1 MTNYKFIRTT
11 ISGIQT
17 RLDKENVEEMKEV
30 QRIYAAGLSPNHAL
44 VMEINQHL
52 AAALGRVDGYRLDQL
67 EEQDLDLKISISYHL
82 LKILDVLEP
91 GISKSRG
98 ITLLDLSE
106 VRVRRIL
113 RSNLKHSQLV
123 TKLTEVEK
131 ELTEANEILEYEDE
145 KAMEG
150 NVAKKAR
157 LELAEIR
164 KYLLT
169 LKQRY

>member
-1 MTNYKFIRTT
+1 M
-11 ISGIQT
+11 
-17 RLDKENVEEMKEV
+17 
-30 QRIYAAGLSPNHAL
+30 
-44 VMEINQHL
+44 
-52 AAALGRVDGYRLDQL
+52 
-67 EEQDLDLKISISYHL
+67 
-82 LKILDVLEP
+82 
-91 GISKSRG
+91 
-98 ITLLDLSE
+98 LDLSE